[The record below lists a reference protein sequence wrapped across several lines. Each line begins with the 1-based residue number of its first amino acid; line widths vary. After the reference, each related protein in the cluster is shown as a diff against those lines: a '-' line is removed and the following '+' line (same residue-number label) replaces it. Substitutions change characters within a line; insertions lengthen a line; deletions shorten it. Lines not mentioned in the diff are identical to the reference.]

1 MAKNTAESYHISVYL
16 CCLVLVGILLTGV
29 SLARYSSSSS
39 VSGDVN
45 IAGLYCS
52 YEIEDM
58 SSLTFSNMDYW
69 QTDENGNIIFGSAPR
84 NTARSVRFV
93 MRNYSVSDSSAA
105 SGRADRVSAVDL
117 DGAIRFYAPLEFAEN
132 LAVQVAEMNGS
143 NPVVLTPQYVLKDIW
158 SAAEADKGTFKTV
171 DSRDYND
178 RTDGL
183 SSPMDE
189 TLTLS
194 SSSSGAVIAE
204 VIAER
209 PSDEGTVTLS
219 LETGT
224 TRYSVGFMRGT
235 PITVGGET
243 IIKDLEPQ
251 LYLDCEKEEKYLTV
265 DISLP
270 EMSLPGGSQTEKTFV
285 LFVTSVKKIV
295 SSDFDWTITD
305 ADWDNIFRAT
315 EPVKPVNRNDVT
327 ITGYHYDREQPLY
340 DASGSPTGKT
350 TTVRISKTLSKT
362 LGGALTF
369 EHVAPL
375 SENAATIVHA
385 MENYYTLSSGSY
397 NSADAP
403 KTADDAQSLYCT
415 CANGGNS
422 GYVSLEGVTE
432 NPRRSSFDSQEN
444 DYIIAEALGKGYT
457 TRLNVLFVQSSEV
470 PGANA

>member
-1 MAKNTAESYHISVYL
+1 MAKKTAESYHISVYL
-16 CCLVLVGILLTGV
+16 CCFVLVGILLTGV
-29 SLARYSSSSS
+29 SLARYSSSSN

-45 IAGLYCS
+45 IADLYCS

-69 QTDENGNIIFGSAPR
+69 QTDENGNIISDSAPR

-105 SGRADRVSAVDL
+105 SGGADRVSAVDL

-158 SAAEADKGTFKTV
+158 LAADKGTFNTK

-189 TLTLS
+189 ILTLS
-194 SSSSGAVIAE
+194 RSSSGAVIAE
-204 VIAER
+204 R
-209 PSDEGTVTLS
+209 PGGEGTVTLS
-219 LETGT
+219 REKGT

-235 PITVGGET
+235 PITIGGET

-251 LYLDCEKEEKYLTV
+251 LYLDCEKQEDYLTV

-295 SSDFDWTITD
+295 SSDFDRTITD
-305 ADWDNIFRAT
+305 ADWKNIFGAT
-315 EPVKPVNRNDVT
+315 EPVNRNGVT

-350 TTVRISKTLSKT
+350 TTVRISKTL
-362 LGGALTF
+362 GGSLTF

-385 MENYYTLSSGSY
+385 MENYYTFSSGSY
-397 NSADAP
+397 NSAAAP
-403 KTADDAQSLYCT
+403 TTADDAQSLYCT

-432 NPRRSSFDSQEN
+432 DPRRSSFDSQEN
-444 DYIIAEALGKGYT
+444 DYIIAEALGKGYM